1 MGSKSVLGL
10 ASTLQTEPSPQPSN
24 LIFLKGKRGCFR
36 PSTVP
41 LLAVLCQ
48 KLKNSRFFP
57 SPGGEA
63 VVGLCVGNKGGVGGG
78 TVFAETLTGVEGEA
92 HLHRKR
98 ALLPGLKLTSP
109 TYITVSLFNQ
119 CSATRISYIQS
130 SERAIKML
138 IKNS

>member
-1 MGSKSVLGL
+1 M
-10 ASTLQTEPSPQPSN
+10 
-24 LIFLKGKRGCFR
+24 
-36 PSTVP
+36 VP

-48 KLKNSRFFP
+48 KLKTSD
-57 SPGGEA
+57 SSELLVEKQLWGCG
-63 VVGLCVGNKGGVGGG
+63 KGGG
-78 TVFAETLTGVEGEA
+78 TVFAETLPGVGGGEA
-92 HLHRKR
+92 HLHRQK
-98 ALLPGLKLTSP
+98 ALLPGLKLTPP

>member
-1 MGSKSVLGL
+1 M
-10 ASTLQTEPSPQPSN
+10 
-24 LIFLKGKRGCFR
+24 
-36 PSTVP
+36 VP

-48 KLKNSRFFP
+48 KLKTSD
-57 SPGGEA
+57 SSELLVEKQLWGCG
-63 VVGLCVGNKGGVGGG
+63 KGGG
-78 TVFAETLTGVEGEA
+78 TVFAETLTGVGGGEA
-92 HLHRKR
+92 HLHRQK
-98 ALLPGLKLTSP
+98 ALLPGLKLTPP